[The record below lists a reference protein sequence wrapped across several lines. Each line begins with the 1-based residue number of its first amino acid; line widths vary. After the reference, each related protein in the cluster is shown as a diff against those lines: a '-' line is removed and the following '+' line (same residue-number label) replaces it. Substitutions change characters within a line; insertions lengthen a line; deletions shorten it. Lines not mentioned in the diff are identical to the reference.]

1 MNENMTATATTG
13 ASCGN
18 KLDIEELM
26 ATMRKAMEVNAR
38 PMSDLVLTVRQAAE
52 LRQYAAGVDRFVD
65 GANYEMA
72 LYRAPLAG
80 INILVEPEPS
90 SRRVRTGKIVQKDR
104 FATYDA
110 ADMVWAEPLGLA
122 EWETVDRE
130 AVFFGINQRC
140 SLEFEQSFMSEWLKG
155 ARISEREVL
164 EMIAK

>member
-1 MNENMTATATTG
+1 MNENLTATATTG
-13 ASCGN
+13 STWGN
-18 KLDIEELM
+18 KLDVKELM

-65 GANYEMA
+65 GAKSEMF
-72 LYRAPLAG
+72 LSESPLSG

-90 SRRVRTGKIVQKDR
+90 SRRVRTGKIIQKDR

-130 AVFFGINQRC
+130 AVVFGINQR
-140 SLEFEQSFMSEWLKG
+140 LAMKFEGELLQPRCIGMGIFGPKG
-155 ARISEREVL
+155 FE
-164 EMIAK
+164 